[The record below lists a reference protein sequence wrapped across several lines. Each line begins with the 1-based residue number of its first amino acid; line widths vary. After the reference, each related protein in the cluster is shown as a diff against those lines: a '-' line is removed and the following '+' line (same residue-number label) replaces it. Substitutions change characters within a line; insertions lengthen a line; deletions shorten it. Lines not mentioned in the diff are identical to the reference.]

1 MLGKLKKR
9 KRLRTH
15 GFLKRSTTSNGKKV
29 LKNRRRKWR
38 AELTPTYS
46 RSLKKTKWK
55 SKLHIVPSLSK
66 TKVKTKTVK
75 TVKNK
80 SDKINDK

>member
-15 GFLKRSTTSNGKKV
+15 GFLKRSITANGRKV
-29 LKNRRRKWR
+29 LRNRRRKWR
-38 AELTPTYS
+38 LELTPTYA

-55 SKLHIVPSLSK
+55 AKLHIVPSLSK
-66 TKVKTKTVK
+66 AKVNKVVK
-75 TVKNK
+75 PKI
-80 SDKINDK
+80 DKITDK